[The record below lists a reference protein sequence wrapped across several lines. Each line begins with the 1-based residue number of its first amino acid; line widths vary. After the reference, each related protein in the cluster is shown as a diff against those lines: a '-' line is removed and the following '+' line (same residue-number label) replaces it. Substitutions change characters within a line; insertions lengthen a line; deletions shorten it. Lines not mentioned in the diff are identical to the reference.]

1 MSTLIDSWAIVHVD
15 DSYNASVLGSK
26 GTKLHWFNSRDEAV
40 EFIYDEYLAILAD
53 TGEMDEELVY
63 AAKERFEILQEQA
76 YSDAAWIENINE
88 LTVDLRHIVWFGS
101 IAELAEINEEFACNV
116 RRVYWQEFAEVDED
130 DPEAYVPEEE
140 WINLSEALVEYLSLG
155 EV

>member
-1 MSTLIDSWAIVHVD
+1 MSKLIDSWAIVHVD

-26 GTKLHWFNSRDEAV
+26 GTKLHWFNSREQAI

-63 AAKERFEILQEQA
+63 AARERFEILQEQA
-76 YSDAAWIENINE
+76 YSDANWIENINE
-88 LTVDLRHIVWFGS
+88 LTVDLRHIIWFGS
-101 IAELAEINEEFACNV
+101 MAEMAEVNDEFANNV
-116 RRVYWQEFAEVDED
+116 RRVYWEEFAEVDED
-130 DPEAYVPEEE
+130 DPEAFVPEDE
-140 WINLSEALVEYLSLG
+140 WVSLSEALIEFLSRG

>member
-26 GTKLHWFNSRDEAV
+26 GTKLHWCNGREAAI

-63 AAKERFEILQEQA
+63 AAKERFQILQEQA
-76 YSDAAWIENINE
+76 YSDAEWIENINE

-101 IAELAEINEEFACNV
+101 IAELAEINEEFACEV
-116 RRVYWQEFAEVDED
+116 RRVYWEEFAELDED
-130 DPEAYVPEEE
+130 DPTAFVPEEE
-140 WINLSEALVEYLSLG
+140 WLNLSEALVEYLSRA